1 MHFECTPCLHFI
13 WVFPL
18 FSSPPKNLK
27 CKTSYWV
34 LTTDSKVHSDI
45 CSHFEFGPVPS
56 PDPFPS
62 LLPPSPA
69 PPAIHREF
77 VGVARDGG
85 DINIW
90 PLSPSAD
97 LFICFLCETPWL
109 SKQTPHPLN
118 PSVSHQ
124 RPLESAAACL
134 VASTHPSAWLV
145 GTDVQPVVT
154 CAVWTTSLRIS
165 SQRKSSELCDYPKAM
180 PLNTFSICKI
190 CENRL
195 LPVQRVPLKCLVSFN
210 EKYHSCVVIGSPF
223 TWGLFGK

>member
-1 MHFECTPCLHFI
+1 MIDMHFECTPCLHFF

-109 SKQTPHPLN
+109 SKQIPHPLN

-145 GTDVQPVVT
+145 DTDVQPVVT
-154 CAVWTTSLRIS
+154 CAVNNLT
-165 SQRKSSELCDYPKAM
+165 ED
-180 PLNTFSICKI
+180 F
-190 CENRL
+190 
-195 LPVQRVPLKCLVSFN
+195 LPVEKQRALRLSQSNASEHVFYMQDLWKPPPSRVACPSEVLSF
-210 EKYHSCVVIGSPF
+210 F
-223 TWGLFGK
+223 

>member
-109 SKQTPHPLN
+109 SKQTPHALN
-118 PSVSHQ
+118 RSVSHQ
-124 RPLESAAACL
+124 RPLESAGLPCGLHPPFSLTCRHRCPTRCDLCCVNNLTEDFLPAEKQRALRLSQSYASEHVFYMQDLWKPPPSRAAC
-134 VASTHPSAWLV
+134 PSEVL
-145 GTDVQPVVT
+145 
-154 CAVWTTSLRIS
+154 
-165 SQRKSSELCDYPKAM
+165 
-180 PLNTFSICKI
+180 
-190 CENRL
+190 
-195 LPVQRVPLKCLVSFN
+195 SF
-210 EKYHSCVVIGSPF
+210 F
-223 TWGLFGK
+223 

>member
-1 MHFECTPCLHFI
+1 MHFECTPYLHFF

-69 PPAIHREF
+69 PSAIHREF
-77 VGVARDGG
+77 VDVARDGG

-109 SKQTPHPLN
+109 SKQIPHPLN

-145 GTDVQPVVT
+145 GTDVQLVVT
-154 CAVWTTSLRIS
+154 CAVNNLTEDFLPAEKQRALRL
-165 SQRKSSELCDYPKAM
+165 SQSYASEHVFYMQDLWKPPPSRAACPSEV
-180 PLNTFSICKI
+180 L
-190 CENRL
+190 
-195 LPVQRVPLKCLVSFN
+195 SF
-210 EKYHSCVVIGSPF
+210 F
-223 TWGLFGK
+223 